1 MFALQGRVYPDAV
14 DQLLISSISSTI
26 LHGQRREFV
35 LE

>member
-1 MFALQGRVYPDAV
+1 MLAFQGRVYPDAAGQFLV
-14 DQLLISSISSTI
+14 SPTSSTI